1 MNAPDE
7 VRARIGLIIPS
18 SNRLTEPQMRHYA
31 PTGVEIHVTRLR
43 MTGASH
49 VPLAELLPRIVEST
63 LALSDARCDAIVFH
77 CTASSME
84 AGLHGEQQ
92 VIEAMRGATA
102 AQVAT
107 TATATLA
114 ALRALKLDRIA
125 LFSPYVA
132 ATHAHARNSGA
143 TGTVTRTS
151 GCDEQPG
158 SALVRVAS
166 MRHHRRGPRPRAPV
180 RTGPVE
186 CSGDDRLKG
195 RSRTDDVLKR
205 TYDFYSKTAPF
216 EPSLQPTLPG
226 IKAMMEFL
234 SGSVPKLANYTPEQ
248 FVDTRFLSQLPV

>member
-114 ALRALKLDRIA
+114 AMRALKLDHIA

-132 ATHAHARNSGA
+132 ATHAHEITFLEEAGVNVIGGRALGLSGGDDYITVLPVEWLRIAETETPPQA
-143 TGTVTRTS
+143 TGVFLSCTNI
-151 GCDEQPG
+151 
-158 SALVRVAS
+158 
-166 MRHHRRGPRPRAPV
+166 RAPEIV
-180 RTGPVE
+180 EQLERSLGRPVVTSNQAVLWYALRQ
-186 CSGDDRLKG
+186 CRITDGAPALGRLFG
-195 RSRTDDVLKR
+195 LGLS
-205 TYDFYSKTAPF
+205 TA
-216 EPSLQPTLPG
+216 L
-226 IKAMMEFL
+226 AMT
-234 SGSVPKLANYTPEQ
+234 A
-248 FVDTRFLSQLPV
+248 